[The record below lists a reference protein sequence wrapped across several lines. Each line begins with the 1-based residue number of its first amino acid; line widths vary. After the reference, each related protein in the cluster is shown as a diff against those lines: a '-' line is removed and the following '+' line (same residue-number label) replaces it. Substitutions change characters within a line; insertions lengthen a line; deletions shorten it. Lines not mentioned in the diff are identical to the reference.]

1 MMRNKKQVLNSMRQI
16 ARDLSGIH
24 TDLCRLNRDGK
35 QFDYVNCPELSDV
48 FSQIDNFDRAIEK
61 IIYQKTIKG

>member
-1 MMRNKKQVLNSMRQI
+1 MKSKTQIINRMRQI
-16 ARDLSGIH
+16 ARDLSGIY

-61 IIYQKTIKG
+61 IIYQKTRKG